1 MTRFRIRLSKGTCAL
16 LGGCLLLITGCES
29 AYYGAWEKVGVYKRD
44 LLVERVAEA
53 ADAQEAAK
61 EEFQSAL
68 ERFSSVVTIVP
79 SDLKNTYESLA
90 DAFEDAESRANRV
103 SNRIDAV
110 ENVSADLFDE
120 WAEELE
126 LIGSTKLRSSS
137 ASQLRASQRQYAGL
151 IRAMRLAESKME
163 PVLNAFRDQV
173 LYLKHNLNAQAI
185 ASLRSE
191 LTTIQSDVAILI
203 RDMEASIRKS
213 QAFIEDME
221 MIGGKS

>member
-1 MTRFRIRLSKGTCAL
+1 MIRSGTRSGWSTGAL
-16 LGGCLLLITGCES
+16 LGGCLLLMAGCES

-44 LLVERVAEA
+44 ILVERVEEA
-53 ADAQEAAK
+53 ADAQEDAK
-61 EEFQSAL
+61 EVFQSAL
-68 ERFSSVVTIVP
+68 ERFSSVVTIAP
-79 SDLKNTYESLA
+79 TDLKITYEALT

-110 ENVSADLFDE
+110 EDVSADLFDE
-120 WAEELE
+120 WAEEVE
-126 LIGSTKLRSSS
+126 LIGNAKLRSSS
-137 ASQLRASQRQYAGL
+137 ASQLRASQRQYTEL
-151 IRAMRLAESKME
+151 IRTMRQAESKMA

-185 ASLRSE
+185 ASLRGE

-221 MIGGKS
+221 LMGGKS